1 MTYTVSSIIFMV
13 YGQKYEYL
21 AQLFMIASTIL
32 VSMDKVLKRSCVE
45 LNFLG
50 TPPVQHSASPA
61 SLIVT
66 NSVPRDTS

>member
-21 AQLFMIASTIL
+21 AELFMIASKML
-32 VSMDKVLKRSCVE
+32 VSTFKRIMTYVE

-50 TPPVQHSASPA
+50 TPPVQHSATSA
-61 SLIVT
+61 CLVVT
-66 NSVPRDTS
+66 NLVPRDTS